1 MRTATILAAL
11 SCAATT
17 YAQAVEIGIEPSSS
31 APEGC
36 DRSPKG
42 NFTIGY
48 ISASAVK
55 KRETALADAN
65 GSLYLTLVD
74 GVLTDGFGRTGSV
87 VANHQFQFD
96 GPPQAGALYTGG
108 FSVCQN
114 DSLAIGGTTRWW
126 NCLSGTFNNLYD
138 ESIGAQCNEI
148 RILATFVDQPTS
160 SSSSSS
166 VASSTAESSSVVTS
180 VASTNGSSS
189 TITSSSPA
197 SSGTL
202 SAIPLTSING
212 TKPSGSISRVSTAT
226 PTATSSETGSPQAPN
241 APGAAAATAVSTFGA
256 VIGLFAAAM
265 ML

>member
-1 MRTATILAAL
+1 MRTASIFAAL

-31 APEGC
+31 APQGC

-48 ISASAVK
+48 IPASAAT
-55 KRETALADAN
+55 KRDTAAADAN

-74 GVLTDGFGRTGSV
+74 GVLKDGFNRIGSV
-87 VANHQFQFD
+87 VANHQLQFD
-96 GPPQAGALYTGG
+96 GPPQAGAIYTGG
-108 FSVCQN
+108 FSICRN
-114 DSLAIGGTTRWW
+114 ASLAIGGTTRWW
-126 NCLSGTFNNLYD
+126 NCLSGDFNNLYD
-138 ESIGAQCNEI
+138 ESIGAQCTEI
-148 RILATFVDQPTS
+148 RIVASFVDDAAS
-160 SSSSSS
+160 SSSSAA
-166 VASSTAESSSVVTS
+166 ASSTADSSSVVTS
-180 VASTNGSSS
+180 VTSANGTSS
-189 TITSSSPA
+189 TITSSVA

-212 TKPSGSISRVSTAT
+212 TKPSGSVSRVSTAT

-241 APGAAAATAVSTFGA
+241 APGAAAPLAVSTFGA
-256 VIGLFAAAM
+256 VIGLFAAAL